1 MCKEASWP
9 VFLTGF
15 PLTLRHQ
22 LPPPPRVAL
31 RQTSNHKH
39 LDLLWD
45 EVELQSL
52 DLTHQL

>member
-22 LPPPPRVAL
+22 LPPRVAL
-31 RQTSNHKH
+31 RQTSNHKQ